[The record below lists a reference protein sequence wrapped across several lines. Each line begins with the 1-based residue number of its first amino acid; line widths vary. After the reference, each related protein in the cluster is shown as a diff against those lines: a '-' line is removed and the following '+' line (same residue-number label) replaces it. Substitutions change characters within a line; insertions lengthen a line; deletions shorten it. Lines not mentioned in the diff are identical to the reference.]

1 MSEGKLSVLIVDDLA
16 LMRNMIGRII
26 EATTDLVVGAKAING
41 AFALKKLDAFRPDV
55 IVLDLEMPE
64 MNGIEFLKVRKA
76 RNIDIPVVI
85 LSSIAKKGAA
95 ITMEALA
102 LGASDFILKPSG
114 NRADE
119 MHQVEAQIV
128 ETLRA
133 YAVQYRR
140 RHGRRIG
147 DATGTAHVRHVAAS
161 RIRAV
166 AIGIS
171 TGGPNTLRH
180 LFRNIDE
187 KTSVPIFVVQHMPA
201 GFTKEFAASLD
212 RISPLEVKEA
222 ETGDVAGPGRVFV
235 SPGDRHMT
243 VVHRRLANVIQLLDD
258 DPVNGHRPSVDVLFE
273 SIAEVYGAGSL
284 AIIMTGMGRDGARS
298 IGTIKKAGG
307 TTVGQDEQ
315 SSTVYGMPRVAADL
329 GHIGIVSSLEA
340 IPPLIG
346 DLVRASN

>member
-1 MSEGKLSVLIVDDLA
+1 
-16 LMRNMIGRII
+16 MI
-26 EATTDLVVGAKAING
+26 VGAKAING
-41 AFALKKLDAFRPDV
+41 AFALKKLGAFRPDV

-64 MNGIEFLKVRKA
+64 MNGIEFLKVRKE
-76 RNIDIPVVI
+76 RNIDVPVVI

-114 NRADE
+114 IRADE
-119 MHQVEAQIV
+119 MHEVEAQIV

-133 YAVQYRR
+133 YAVQYRGR
-140 RHGRRIG
+140 QGRRIDG
-147 DATGTAHVRHVAAS
+147 ATGLAPGRHVAAS

-171 TGGPNTLRH
+171 TGGPNALRL

-201 GFTKEFAASLD
+201 GFTAEFAASLD
-212 RISPLEVKEA
+212 RISPLGVKEA

-243 VVHRRLANVIQLLDD
+243 VVQRRLANVIELLDD
-258 DPVNGHRPSVDVLFE
+258 DPVNGHRPSVDILFE
-273 SIAEVYGAGSL
+273 SIARVYGPGAL
-284 AIIMTGMGRDGARS
+284 AIIMTGMGRDGAYS
-298 IGTIKKAGG
+298 IGTIKQAGG
-307 TTVGQDEQ
+307 TTVGQDEE
-315 SSTVYGMPRVAADL
+315 SSIVYGMPRVAAEL

-346 DLVRASN
+346 DLLGVSN